1 MTIVDRVEALADQVF
16 DTLDEVRDATV
27 RLAAAADGGLRSTDL
42 ARLRPLLF
50 ERLGPLIV
58 GLGFIALP
66 GLLPDSPWYLE
77 WWQYDPEGAPTQ
89 LAAELD
95 PSHPAFYDYTQWD
108 WFTHPQNGLER
119 SICGPYVDYL
129 CTDEYSLT
137 FSVPVLVGGTFIGVA
152 AADVFVR
159 TFETTLLPDLR
170 ELPAQTFVTNN
181 AGRVIASNTARW
193 ISGSV
198 FRGSPA
204 HTTHPI
210 GATGL
215 SLVTAL

>member
-1 MTIVDRVEALADQVF
+1 MTIVDRIQALADHVF
-16 DTLDEVRDATV
+16 GTLDEVRDATA
-27 RLAAAADGGLRSTDL
+27 RLAATTDGGLRSTDL

-50 ERLGPLIV
+50 ERLGPLIA

-66 GLLPDSPWYLE
+66 GLLPDSAWYLE
-77 WWQYDPEGAPTQ
+77 WWQYDPDGPPKQ

-95 PSHPAFYDYTQWD
+95 PAQPTFYDYTQWA

-137 FSVPVLVGGTFIGVA
+137 FSVPVLVGGAFVGVA

-159 TFETTLLPDLR
+159 TFETTLLPALK
-170 ELPAQTFVTNN
+170 ELPGQTFVTNN
-181 AGRVIASNTARW
+181 EGRVIASNTARW

-204 HTTHPI
+204 HTTQPI
-210 GATGL
+210 GRTGL
-215 SLVTAL
+215 SLVTAR